1 MLFSTC
7 WRWLHGGQQQP
18 WVHLHDVKHWALE
31 ALQVE
36 TVAACA
42 VVAASTPLRFEQVH
56 PELRLLWLARSCR
69 GILEVV
75 VPRWRHSSLRR
86 ADVTAADD
94 RECVLSKLANLA
106 LDIATADCGDVQ
118 QQAKNKRLLVAE
130 KIANLQNIQLTLNK
144 LIEYCPG
151 KGKSLSQCNILNC
164 LVSGSSTTASALGL
178 ILNCCIYLAPICCVI
193 SVNNFWRSSL
203 FQPKN

>member
-86 ADVTAADD
+86 ADVTATDD

-106 LDIATADCGDVQ
+106 LDIATADALC
-118 QQAKNKRLLVAE
+118 AYRNA
-130 KIANLQNIQLTLNK
+130 AT
-144 LIEYCPG
+144 
-151 KGKSLSQCNILNC
+151 
-164 LVSGSSTTASALGL
+164 ALGQTVAADATQGSYFL
-178 ILNCCIYLAPICCVI
+178 QRRVPAMYRRDGSVLAPMKVGVVGTGIC
-193 SVNNFWRSSL
+193 
-203 FQPKN
+203 